1 MSHCCFFSYCPLL
14 SDCRLGPPSLPV
26 ACYFQWILLVTWG
39 LESWPVNKSGQEVE
53 GSTHSGSRQR
63 LSLQLSETKRESLPE
78 SCPLSPSPS
87 SNDGS
92 CVRWNWVPR
101 DWAIK
106 HTPMNKEKSGHQPNS
121 LGHRDLKWS
130 WWLEVPKRT
139 GWSGDRRRRWHRF
152 KKRPPLS
159 SENSLAERGWEN

>member
-1 MSHCCFFSYCPLL
+1 MSHCCFLSYCPLL
-14 SDCRLGPPSLPV
+14 SDRRLEPPSLPV

-53 GSTHSGSRQR
+53 GSAHSRSCQR

-92 CVRWNWVPR
+92 CVRWTPSVVPR
-101 DWAIK
+101 ELSPQGLGNQ
-106 HTPMNKEKSGHQPNS
+106 TYSGEQRKIRPS
-121 LGHRDLKWS
+121 AQFPGTQG
-130 WWLEVPKRT
+130 PKVIMMVGGPQENRMVW
-139 GWSGDRRRRWHRF
+139 GQ
-152 KKRPPLS
+152 KKVTS
-159 SENSLAERGWEN
+159 F